1 MPACGSPRTRS
12 HHAPCIW
19 CAVQRPHSVSCG
31 RHREPLEGLDC
42 SESCRWR
49 GRHSL
54 PDSVTGR
61 VRASTTSAAPTRD
74 RLRCILVDQM
84 NLDPF
89 VRVDDTPFSAS
100 REEVVKMRGK
110 PTRTCRNGV
119 GLNELDYESVVYRF
133 QDCGRLE
140 EITMQAPV
148 VNIGNLSVP
157 FAALASFVRT
167 TDPSAFEKA
176 GFLITPKFGFAFDPE
191 EPCWITALA
200 AHCLDSWRAI

>member
-1 MPACGSPRTRS
+1 
-12 HHAPCIW
+12 
-19 CAVQRPHSVSCG
+19 
-31 RHREPLEGLDC
+31 
-42 SESCRWR
+42 
-49 GRHSL
+49 
-54 PDSVTGR
+54 
-61 VRASTTSAAPTRD
+61 
-74 RLRCILVDQM
+74 M